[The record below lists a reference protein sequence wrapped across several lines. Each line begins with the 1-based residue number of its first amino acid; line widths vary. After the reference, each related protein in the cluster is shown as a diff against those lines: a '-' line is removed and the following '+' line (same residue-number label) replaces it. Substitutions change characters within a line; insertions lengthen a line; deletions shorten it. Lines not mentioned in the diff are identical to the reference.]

1 LIHANGALSIFSV
14 IVQQVVTR
22 LIPRRAGG
30 LLLMMISSHSA
41 GKSVSGL
48 DGEAAAQRLRGRVGT
63 TVKVKLLDVFPYLEL
78 RSISLASVKSL
89 LLVVKHTST

>member
-1 LIHANGALSIFSV
+1 M
-14 IVQQVVTR
+14 QQVVTR

>member
-1 LIHANGALSIFSV
+1 MLMVHYLFFPVS
-14 IVQQVVTR
+14 VQQVVTR

-63 TVKVKLLDVFPYLEL
+63 TVKVKLFDVFPYLEL

-89 LLVVKHTST
+89 SLVVKHTST

>member
-1 LIHANGALSIFSV
+1 MVHYLFFPVS
-14 IVQQVVTR
+14 VQQVVTR

-89 LLVVKHTST
+89 SLVVKHTST